1 MMISPTYC
9 AASSTLSLTLR
20 PEIISQKVKI
30 ACPPSSPGIGRMF
43 ITARMI
49 DRKAVFI
56 QKSCQSHCEGKM
68 LPIEMNPPS
77 SSYILVLGCTMSLSC
92 SQ

>member
-56 QKSCQSHCEGKM
+56 QKSCQSHVEGKM
-68 LPIEMNPPS
+68 LPMEMNPPS
-77 SSYILVLGCTMSLSC
+77 SSYILVLGCTIIFSW

>member
-1 MMISPTYC
+1 MPTYC

-20 PEIISQKVKI
+20 PEIISQKVNR
-30 ACPPSSPGIGRMF
+30 ACPPSSPGMGRMF

-49 DRKAVFI
+49 DRNAVFI
-56 QKSCQSHCEGKM
+56 QKSCQSHAAGKM
-68 LPIEMNPPS
+68 LPMAMNPPS
-77 SSYILVLGCTMSLSC
+77 SSYIFVLGCTISFSC